1 MSERADRPNRWPWPP
16 LIYSAAILAA
26 TALGIFLPL
35 PWFGAPLKDILF
47 MVGVLTMIAAVALD
61 LYAMSTLNAAKTT
74 IWPNRGSDHFTAA
87 GPYRFTRNPIY
98 VGNTAL
104 MLGAGLTFGILWF
117 LAFAF
122 IAAWMTQKLAIE
134 REEVHLETRFGKH
147 YRDYKKKVRRWV

>member
-16 LIYSAAILAA
+16 LIYSAAIVLALLL
-26 TALGIFLPL
+26 TAVQRL

-47 MVGVLTMIAAVALD
+47 IVGVLMMIGAVALD
-61 LYAMSTLNAAKTT
+61 LYAMFTLNAAKTT

-104 MLGAGLTFGILWF
+104 MIGTG
-117 LAFAF
+117 LAFGMVWFIGLAF
-122 IAAWMTQKLAIE
+122 VAAWLTQKLAIL
-134 REEVHLETRFGKH
+134 REEIHLETRFGKH
-147 YRDYKKKVRRWV
+147 YRDYKKKVRRWI